1 MVKVEVD
8 LKLPYAKLSSSAVN
22 TGQFFVAN
30 QMLADM
36 NPFIPMRE
44 GILRL
49 TGHVTYGNNAI
60 EWVTPYAKRM
70 FYEQHYN
77 YTTPGTGP
85 RWDLKASGLFM
96 NDWIQVFMMG
106 AGW

>member
-8 LKLPYAKLSSSAVN
+8 LKVPYAKLSSESVKR
-22 TGQFFVAN
+22 GQFSVAN
-30 QMLADM
+30 QALSDM
-36 NPFIPMRE
+36 DPFVPMRE
-44 GILRL
+44 GILRI
-49 TGHVTYGNNAI
+49 TATISIDGSNVIYN
-60 EWVTPYAKRM
+60 TPYAKRM